1 MENVNV
7 PEFDRAAFAARLEE
21 ELRALAVPLLPGS
34 QLAKLVNR
42 ALAGC

>member
-21 ELRALAVPLLPGS
+21 ELRPVRKHGIA
-34 QLAKLVNR
+34 R
-42 ALAGC
+42 ACSS